1 MAIYPIR
8 TFPDP
13 VLHLKASPI
22 LTFDSDLA
30 RLIEDLFE
38 TMYEA
43 PGVGLAAPQIGI
55 SKRVFVADIGEGPLA
70 MVNPQIVEAE
80 GNWKY
85 EEGCLSVPD
94 RYWQIKRHDYAR
106 ARGFDVD
113 GAPVMFEGDEL
124 MGRVLQ
130 HEIDHLDGLLL
141 LSHLGART
149 KRVALKEMREQSLG
163 IARSR

>member
-13 VLHLKASPI
+13 VLHLTAAPVLS
-22 LTFDSDLA
+22 FDSDLT
-30 RLIEDLFE
+30 RLIEDMFE

-43 PGVGLAAPQIGI
+43 PGVGLAAPQIGVA
-55 SKRVFVADIGEGPLA
+55 KRVFVADIGEGPFA
-70 MVNPQIVEAE
+70 MVNPVIVETK
-80 GNWKY
+80 GTWKY

-106 ARGFDVD
+106 AQGFDVD
-113 GAPVMFEGDEL
+113 RAPVMFEGDEL

-149 KRVALKEMREQSLG
+149 KRTALKEMREQSLG